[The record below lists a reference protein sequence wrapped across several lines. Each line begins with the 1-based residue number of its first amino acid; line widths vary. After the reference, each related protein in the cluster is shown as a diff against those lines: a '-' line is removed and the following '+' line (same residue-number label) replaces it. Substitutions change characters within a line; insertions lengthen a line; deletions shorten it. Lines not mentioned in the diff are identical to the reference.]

1 MGMEGYS
8 ILLTA
13 REVQIIHRGSCWRL
27 EGKSNY
33 YSNDLNKILKEM
45 NMDNTDDEEWVFD
58 RCLELRIHSKDN
70 YLQGIEMR
78 GCLSHLEEGIRSCY
92 EIIKQID
99 KKVVPVDIYILN
111 ERVKIASFTE
121 LYQVICEGYKDKI
134 DIFKERYKDIK
145 LKVTCKEFYK
155 EVEKRNRWYYRV
167 FSKMMDR

>member
-1 MGMEGYS
+1 MGMESYS

-13 REVQIIHRGSCWRL
+13 REVQIIQQGSCWGL

-45 NMDNTDDEEWVFD
+45 NMENTDDEEWVFD

-78 GCLSHLEEGIRSCY
+78 GCLSYLEEGILSCY

-99 KKVVPVDIYILN
+99 KRTVPLDIYILN
-111 ERVKIASFTE
+111 ERVKITNFTE
-121 LYQVICEGYKDKI
+121 LYQAICEAYKGKI
-134 DIFKERYKDIK
+134 CIFKKRYKDIK
-145 LKVTCKEFYK
+145 LKITCKEFYK
-155 EVEKRNRWYYRV
+155 EIEKRKRWYYRL
-167 FSKMMDR
+167 FSKIIER